1 MSAETVERR
10 VLGALRPVDAVTG
23 VRIVAPLSVTAAG
36 VRVVR
41 NASGM
46 YVVTGAPGLA
56 AQTHSAEAPE
66 WDPADP
72 RPVEFTVRDPAG
84 VYLARRFTL
93 RLPRDP
99 DPANAQQPDSLFRPG
114 EVRMFPSPVAP
125 VSPQWAVV
133 RASVPGAQPGTVNGG
148 ALIRV
153 VRVSDGVLLAA
164 GLADARGEALVAVP
178 GIPVT
183 TWAPVNQGSVI
194 ATSVDVELE
203 VVWDAAAA
211 GRLPD
216 PDDLERRRAQLTVS
230 ATPVTLSTGQVLT
243 RTL

>member
-1 MSAETVERR
+1 MSAETVARR
-10 VLGALRPVDAVTG
+10 VLGALRPTDAVTG
-23 VRIVAPLSVTAAG
+23 VRILAPLLVTAPG

-41 NASGM
+41 NLSGM
-46 YVVTGAPGLA
+46 YVVTGAPGLIG
-56 AQTHSAEAPE
+56 QTETTEAPD

-72 RPVEFTVRDPAG
+72 QPVEFTVADPAG
-84 VYLARRFTL
+84 VYLARRFIL

-99 DPANAQQPDSLFRPG
+99 DPANAAGADSLFRPG
-114 EVRMFPSPVAP
+114 ELRMFPSPVAP

-133 RASVPGAQPGTVNGG
+133 RASVPGAQEGTVSAG

-153 VRVSDGVLLAA
+153 VRADDGVLLAA

-183 TWAPVNQGSVI
+183 TWAPVQQGNVI
-194 ATSVDVELE
+194 ATSVDAELE
-203 VVWDAAAA
+203 VVWDGAAA

-216 PDDLERRRAQLTVS
+216 PDDLERRRALLTVS
-230 ATPVTLSTGQVLT
+230 TTPVTLSTGQVLT